1 MITLLRIVGSIY
13 MLAFAAGCA
22 VQVVM
27 AIRTGHIQTRHG
39 VFRRKSR
46 PIARWAWTANS
57 LFWACLFA
65 GFVVWGWRDLL

>member
-1 MITLLRIVGSIY
+1 VVTLLAIVGSIY

-39 VFRRKSR
+39 VFQEKK
-46 PIARWAWTANS
+46 PADW
-57 LFWACLFA
+57 
-65 GFVVWGWRDLL
+65 LLGLDREQLVLGLLLRGLCRLGLA